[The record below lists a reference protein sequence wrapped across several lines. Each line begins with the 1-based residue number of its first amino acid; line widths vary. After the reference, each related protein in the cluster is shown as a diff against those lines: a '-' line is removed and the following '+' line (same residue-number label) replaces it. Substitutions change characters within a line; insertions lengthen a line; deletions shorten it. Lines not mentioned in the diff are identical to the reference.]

1 MEKFTKEDFII
12 KREVFLMTT
21 LEIIFIVVMGA
32 AAVISFLQTHW
43 FVAILIVALLGVL
56 LWLLFS
62 ILSNINLFVIPL
74 LLWK

>member
-1 MEKFTKEDFII
+1 
-12 KREVFLMTT
+12 MTT
-21 LEIIFIVVMGA
+21 LEIIFIVVMCA

-74 LLWK
+74 LLWR

>member
-1 MEKFTKEDFII
+1 
-12 KREVFLMTT
+12 MTT

>member
-1 MEKFTKEDFII
+1 
-12 KREVFLMTT
+12 MTT

-74 LLWK
+74 LLWR

>member
-1 MEKFTKEDFII
+1 
-12 KREVFLMTT
+12 MTM
-21 LEIIFIVVMGA
+21 LEIIFIGVMLV